1 MPGWIP
7 SPAGSRKEE
16 IINGNGTKDLTPIK
30 GVRYY
35 YSPEDAVLVFKD
47 EKARIPYGSLPVPLL
62 EEDFAALEG
71 EPSYDAVGRG
81 IYHALRNNPD
91 CNYAPRYAELLRDAF
106 PHYIAELASHAIMLD
121 SKDVEVPYLDR
132 KINCLKIL
140 ALLEPD
146 NGGLA
151 MEIGMTFLDKG
162 LRLSALH
169 LSTVS
174 LYRAEHFLR
183 RAATLL
189 PDDVKAL
196 RYLGEACYLLGKY
209 DEAERC
215 WRDIATKP
223 DVPDAAKLTERLER
237 IRTGQLSRIPPVD
250 YLETLGVAF
259 NAYQAGDYEET
270 LAIIQDVQMDRVF
283 CDEFPIAEMHCVL
296 GKAFVELNM
305 PKYAEEAL
313 RAALLIDPDHEE
325 SRACLERLAG

>member
-1 MPGWIP
+1 MPGSILF
-7 SPAGSRKEE
+7 PAGSRKEE
-16 IINGNGTKDLTPIK
+16 TINGNGTKDLTPIK
-30 GVRYY
+30 GIRYY
-35 YSPEDAVLVFKD
+35 YPPEDAVLVFKD
-47 EKARIPYGSLPVPLL
+47 EKARIPYGSLPIPLL
-62 EEDFAALEG
+62 EEDFTAIEG

-91 CNYAPRYAELLRDAF
+91 CNYASRYAELLRDAF

-121 SKDVEVPYLDR
+121 NKDVEVPYLDR

-151 MEIGMTFLDKG
+151 LEIGITFLDKG

-183 RAATLL
+183 RALTLL
-189 PDDVKAL
+189 PGDKKVL
-196 RYLGEACYLLGKY
+196 RYLGEVCYLLGKY
-209 DEAERC
+209 DEAANC
-215 WRDIATKP
+215 WQPIASEP
-223 DVPDAAKLTERLER
+223 ELPDAAKLTERLER
-237 IRTGQLSRIPPVD
+237 ISSGTLPRIPPVD
-250 YLETLGVAF
+250 YLEALGVAF
-259 NAYQAGDYEET
+259 NAFHAGDYEEA
-270 LAIIQDVQMDRVF
+270 LAIIQDVMMDRTF

-296 GKAFVELNM
+296 GKSFAELNM

-313 RAALLIDPDHEE
+313 RTALAIDPDHEE
-325 SRACLERLAG
+325 SRNCLEQLAG